1 MNTDYNLTSCLSCL
15 VKKHGVCKKVPISP
29 LIMRHQSQRDLPVGP
44 TAQTNQSRNSGPAND
59 DIPTGNLLSLHNMHP
74 NTNQQPIYSL
84 HEDSSLTMP
93 SRSPSD
99 LPITCRDLQFLGK
112 YPKGLRK
119 RCHYR
124 NLAADVRY
132 QMWLEHWVW
141 KCSN

>member
-1 MNTDYNLTSCLSCL
+1 MNTDYNLMSCHSCL
-15 VKKHGVCKKVPISP
+15 VKKHGVCEKRPHFTSDYAASKPAWS
-29 LIMRHQSQRDLPVGP
+29 SCGADS
-44 TAQTNQSRNSGPAND
+44 TNKPQPKLWTAND

-112 YPKGLRK
+112 YPKGLCR

-124 NLAADVRY
+124 NLAPDVRY
-132 QMWLEHWVW
+132 QMCLEHWVW
-141 KCSN
+141 KRSN

>member
-1 MNTDYNLTSCLSCL
+1 MNTDYNLTSCHMCL
-15 VKKHGVCKKVPISP
+15 VCEKRPHFTSDYAASKPACSSCGADS
-29 LIMRHQSQRDLPVGP
+29 
-44 TAQTNQSRNSGPAND
+44 TNQPQPKLWTRND

-112 YPKGLRK
+112 YPKGLRR

-124 NLAADVRY
+124 NLAPDVRY
-132 QMWLEHWVW
+132 QMCLEHWVW
-141 KCSN
+141 KRSN